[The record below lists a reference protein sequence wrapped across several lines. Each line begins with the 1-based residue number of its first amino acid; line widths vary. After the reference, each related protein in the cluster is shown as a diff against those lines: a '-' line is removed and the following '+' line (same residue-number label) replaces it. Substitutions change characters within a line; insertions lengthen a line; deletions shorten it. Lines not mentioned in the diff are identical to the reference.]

1 MSGTVRDVF
10 GGDPLPTGI
19 EDQIGGIASKIENVI
34 SEMEKARDED
44 TARWQALNE
53 ERKTLAGQLQELKTA
68 KDKADIVAEDAQ
80 VREETKALLSSL
92 RTASKAR
99 EIGTMRAPSRSDEYR
114 KGSFLQAID
123 QLSSG
128 SFSGEAKA
136 AAKATLDAM
145 SQYADVPAYSK
156 STLGLTDATGGW
168 VIPNAI
174 VDTLVKP
181 ARYASAITRLVT
193 TVPGMGNQY
202 QIDIPLRLAAPTR
215 AIVAP
220 WGELKEN
227 KDLVYNG
234 YTATMYTLAR
244 IYDIGKQ
251 FLRKSAGAAEADVMG
266 ELAHAFALGEA
277 YYILQGAGTTE
288 PYGLQTA
295 LATIPAMTVAH
306 TAAATLLGSAM
317 TAITVASGALA
328 GRNRT
333 PEAALVAP
341 AAYWTLV
348 AAGSDAGGFYLDPTS
363 TTPGGQL
370 RIFGVPVF
378 PELQLAGADDMIVG
392 EFSAL
397 KVYHG
402 DAYRV
407 DSTDIAGTRWD
418 YNLVGFRGEM
428 EMGLDARPA
437 VFAGAFSFIADI
449 LV

>member
-1 MSGTVRDVF
+1 MTAIRDVF
-10 GGDPLPTGI
+10 GGDALPNGI
-19 EDQIGGIASKIENVI
+19 EEQIGGLTAKLDAILP
-34 SEMEKARDED
+34 EMEKAREED

-53 ERKTLAGQLQELKTA
+53 ERKSVAEQLQTLKA
-68 KDKADIVAEDAQ
+68 DKEKADIKAEDEK
-80 VREETKALLSSL
+80 VREETKALLASL
-92 RTASKAR
+92 RSASKAGV
-99 EIGTMRAPSRSDEYR
+99 IGTMRGPGRDGEYR
-114 KGSFLQAID
+114 KGSFISAVDTLG
-123 QLSSG
+123 SSA
-128 SFSGEAKA
+128 FSGEAKA
-136 AAKATLDAM
+136 AAKATLEAM
-145 SQYADVPAYSK
+145 SQWADVPAYSK
-156 STLGLTDATGGW
+156 STVGATDAAGGW
-168 VIPNAI
+168 IVTNAI
-174 VDTLVKP
+174 VDTLIKP
-181 ARYASAITRLVT
+181 ARYASVVTRLVT
-193 TVPGMGNQY
+193 TVEGMGNQY

-220 WGELKEN
+220 WGDLKEN

-295 LATIPAMTVAH
+295 LAGIGTMTSAF
-306 TAAATLLGSAM
+306 TAAATQAGSMINAIA
-317 TAITVASGALA
+317 TAAGALA
-328 GRNRT
+328 GRNRV
-333 PEAALVAP
+333 PEAALVSGAN
-341 AAYWTLV
+341 YWTLV
-348 AAGSDAGGFYLDPTS
+348 SQGTDNAGFWLDPTS
-363 TTPGGQL
+363 DRTGGTV
-370 RIFGVPVF
+370 RVFGVPVYS
-378 PELQLAGADDMIVG
+378 ENQLAGTDDLIVG

-402 DAYRV
+402 ESYRV

-437 VFAGAFSFIADI
+437 VYAGAFQFVADI
-449 LV
+449 VV

>member
-1 MSGTVRDVF
+1 MSNAIRDAF
-10 GGDPLPTGI
+10 GGDNIPSNV

-34 SEMEKARDED
+34 GEMEKAREDD
-44 TARWQALNE
+44 TARWQSLNE
-53 ERKTLAGQLQELKTA
+53 ERKVLADQLNELKTA
-68 KDKADIVAEDAQ
+68 KDKADIEAEDAK
-80 VREETKALLSSL
+80 VREETKALLASL

-99 EIGTMRAPSRSDEYR
+99 EIGTMRSERRESEYQ

-123 QLSSG
+123 TLG
-128 SFSGEAKA
+128 SNSFGDEAKS
-136 AAKATLDAM
+136 AAKATLAVM
-145 SQYADVPAYSK
+145 SQYAEVPGYSK

-168 VIPNAI
+168 IIPNAI

-181 ARYASAITRLVT
+181 ARYQSAVTRLVT
-193 TVPGMGNQY
+193 TVSGMGGVY
-202 QIDIPLRLAAPTR
+202 QVDIPLRLAAPGR

-251 FLRKSAGAAEADVMG
+251 FLRKSAGAAEADVMS

-295 LATIPAMTVAH
+295 LATIPAMTSAH

-328 GRNRT
+328 ARNRT

-348 AAGSDAGGFYLDPTS
+348 AAGSDTGGFYLDPTS
-363 TTPGGQL
+363 TTPGGSL

-378 PELQLAGADDMIVG
+378 PEAELAGADDMIVG

-402 DAYRV
+402 ESYRV

-428 EMGLDARPA
+428 EMGLDARPS
-437 VFAGAFSFIADI
+437 VFAGAFQFIADI
-449 LV
+449 IV

>member
-1 MSGTVRDVF
+1 VTSPVRDVF
-10 GGDPLPTGI
+10 GSDNLPSGV
-19 EDQIGGIASKIENVI
+19 EDQIGGIASKIENVV
-34 SEMEKARDED
+34 SEMEKAREDD
-44 TARWQALNE
+44 TARRQALNE
-53 ERKTLAGQLQELKTA
+53 ERKDLAAQLNELKTA
-68 KDKADIVAEDAQ
+68 QEKADIAAEDAR

-92 RTASKAR
+92 RSASKAR
-99 EIGTMRAPSRSDEYR
+99 EIGTMRSPRGDGEYQ
-114 KGSFLQAID
+114 KGSFLSAVD
-123 QLSSG
+123 TLGSN
-128 SFSGEAKA
+128 SFSDEAKGQAKA
-136 AAKATLDAM
+136 ALSVMSHYAEVPGYSKATLGLLDA
-145 SQYADVPAYSK
+145 S
-156 STLGLTDATGGW
+156 GGW
-168 VIPNAI
+168 IIPNAI
-174 VDTLVKP
+174 VDTLIKP
-181 ARYASAITRLVT
+181 ARYQANITRLVT
-193 TVPGMGNQY
+193 TVEGMGNQY
-202 QIDIPLRLAAPTR
+202 QIDIPMRLAAPGR
-215 AIVAP
+215 AIIAE
-220 WGELKEN
+220 WGTLKEN

-251 FLRKSAGAAEADVMG
+251 FLRKSAGAAEADVMS

-277 YYILQGAGTTE
+277 WYILQGTGTGD

-328 GRNRT
+328 ARNRT
-333 PEAALVAP
+333 PEAGLLAP

-348 AAGSDAGGFYLDPTS
+348 AAGSDTGGFYLDPTS

-370 RIFGVPVF
+370 RIFGVPIY
-378 PELQLAGADDMIVG
+378 PEAQLVGADDLIVG

-428 EMGLDARPA
+428 EMGLDARPS
-437 VFAGAFSFIADI
+437 VYAGAFAFIADI
-449 LV
+449 IV

>member
-10 GGDPLPTGI
+10 GGDSLPTGI
-19 EDQIGGIASKIENVI
+19 EDQICGLAAKLDAILP
-34 SEMEKARDED
+34 EMEKAREDD
-44 TARWQALNE
+44 TARWQALND
-53 ERKTLAGQLQELKTA
+53 ERKTLAGQIQELKTA
-68 KDKADIVAEDAQ
+68 KDKADIAAEDAQ
-80 VREETKALLSSL
+80 VREETKALLASL
-92 RTASKAR
+92 RSASKAR
-99 EIGTMRAPSRSDEYR
+99 EIGTMRGASRGGDYV

-123 QLSSG
+123 MLGSS
-128 SFSGEAKA
+128 SFGDEAKA
-136 AAKATLDAM
+136 AAKATLGLM
-145 SQYADVPAYSK
+145 SQYSEVPGYSK

-181 ARYASAITRLVT
+181 ARYASAVTRLVT

-202 QIDIPLRLAAPTR
+202 QIDIPLRLAAPAR

-227 KDLVYNG
+227 VNLVYNG
-234 YTATMYTLAR
+234 YTATMYTVAR

-251 FLRKSAGAAEADVMG
+251 FLRKSAGAAEADVMS

-295 LATIPAMTVAH
+295 LATIPAMTAAH
-306 TAAATLLGSAM
+306 TPAATLLGSAM

-328 GRNRT
+328 ARNRT

-348 AAGSDAGGFYLDPTS
+348 AAGSDTGGFYLDPTS

-370 RIFGVPVF
+370 RIFGVPIY
-378 PELQLAGADDMIVG
+378 PELQLLGADDMIVG

-428 EMGLDARPA
+428 ELGLDARPS
-437 VFAGAFSFIADI
+437 VFAGAFCFIADI

>member
-1 MSGTVRDVF
+1 MPGEIRDVF
-10 GGDPLPTGI
+10 GSESLPNDV
-19 EDQIGGIASKIENVI
+19 ENQIGGIASKIENVI
-34 SEMEKARDED
+34 GEMEKAREDD

-53 ERKTLAGQLQELKTA
+53 ERKVLAGELTDLKNA
-68 KDKADIVAEDAQ
+68 KDKADIQAEDAK
-80 VREETKALLSSL
+80 VREETKALLASL
-92 RTASKAR
+92 RSASKAR
-99 EIGTMRAPSRSDEYR
+99 EIGTMRSPRGDGEYQ
-114 KGSFLQAID
+114 KGSFLSALD
-123 QLSSG
+123 TLGSN
-128 SFSGEAKA
+128 SFSDEAKSAAKA
-136 AAKATLDAM
+136 ALSVM

-181 ARYASAITRLVT
+181 ARYQSAITRLVT
-193 TVPGMGNQY
+193 TVEGMGNQY
-202 QIDIPLRLAAPTR
+202 QIDIPMRLAAPDR
-215 AIVAP
+215 AVIAA
-220 WGELKEN
+220 WGSLKEN

-244 IYDIGKQ
+244 IYDISKQ

-277 YYILQGAGTTE
+277 YYIMQGSGSSE

-295 LATIPAMTVAH
+295 LATIPAMTAAH
-306 TAAATLLGSAM
+306 TAAATLTGSASA
-317 TAITVASGALA
+317 AITKAAGALA
-328 GRNRT
+328 DRNRT

-348 AAGSDAGGFYLDPTS
+348 AAGSDTGGFYLDPTS
-363 TTPGGQL
+363 TNPGGQL
-370 RIFGVPVF
+370 RVFGIPVY
-378 PELQLAGADDMIVG
+378 PEAQILGADDLIVG

-402 DAYRV
+402 ESYRV
-407 DSTDIAGTRWD
+407 DSSDVANTRWD

-428 EMGLDARPA
+428 EMGLDARPS
-437 VFAGAFSFIADI
+437 VYAGAFAFIADI
-449 LV
+449 IV